1 MKNLYVVVKD
11 YIQSK
16 DTLAP
21 DIIWF
26 TEKEKA
32 INFAKEQI
40 DFRSE
45 VYKDKKQYKNR
56 FMDFFQWKLY
66 IPWLID
72 ICVREIPI
80 DLYISNKDYQK
91 HPNCLAK

>member
-1 MKNLYVVVKD
+1 MENLYVVVKD

-26 TEKEKA
+26 TDKQQA
-32 INFAKEQI
+32 IDFAKEQI
-40 DFRSE
+40 DFWSN

-80 DLYISNKDYQK
+80 DLYHASKTYQK
-91 HPNCLAK
+91 HPNCLSK